1 MKNELLKKALDV
13 MIGIYYK
20 GDLNDQGIYTAI
32 QIFEELLDSDFDMSD
47 YIKLIRMMR
56 FDLDHVM
63 V

>member
-1 MKNELLKKALDV
+1 